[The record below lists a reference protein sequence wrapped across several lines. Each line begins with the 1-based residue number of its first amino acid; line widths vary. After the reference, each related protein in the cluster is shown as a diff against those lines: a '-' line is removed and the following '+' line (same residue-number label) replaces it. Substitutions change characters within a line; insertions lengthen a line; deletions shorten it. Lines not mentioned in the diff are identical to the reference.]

1 MMTAK
6 NILMSMVLMIL
17 IGQIYQDYQ
26 HNKAIKALTDIQ
38 SRLPATKIYCTWGRG
53 HYDLIVDKNDAAM
66 VSETAALLGPSIEG
80 CE

>member
-1 MMTAK
+1 MTAK

-26 HNKAIKALTDIQ
+26 HSKAIDALTDIQ
-38 SRLPATKIYCTWGRG
+38 SRLPSAKIYCTWNRG
-53 HYDLIVDKNDAAM
+53 YYDLIVDKNDTDM
-66 VSETAALLGPSIEG
+66 VTKTAGMLGPSTEG